1 MESSETPNRAEG
13 SQPEKK
19 PDDLLKKKFLEDDPL
34 GLFGA
39 KPPEPSPPPPPKTTP
54 SPEAVKTPGASQEA
68 PKAPLPEKE
77 GEAPP
82 AVPSPSASPG
92 KPAPGGVDL
101 DALLR
106 EPPPKRPPF
115 PKAGSSGVFPPPSTG
130 ARPSARMKIPITRK
144 EKFLA
149 FWEKQAARCRL
160 SVKNFTL
167 AVGGVVLALT
177 AFGVWFFSE
186 RTSVTPVESV
196 LPFHLVK
203 VQSRDMV
210 AMDVSRYFDLDR
222 RLEAMGFNRLL
233 EFTVPQLP
241 SPNYFDVH
249 AAAQAP
255 VYAEILVFPGS
266 STPKMAFVTPV
277 EGGLWFATDGWEGK
291 DVETEWRIS
300 RHYPGLSVDRL
311 YVKHMENLQAYLKKT
326 GLKAQPVRESRYV
339 GALSDHLREFFA
351 RTKALPRSSGPE
363 HWH

>member
-1 MESSETPNRAEG
+1 MEPFETSNRAEG
-13 SQPEKK
+13 SNPGKK

-39 KPPEPSPPPPPKTTP
+39 KPPEPPPPSSPQTTS
-54 SPEAVKTPGASQEA
+54 SPGRLKTPGALEGTPKA
-68 PKAPLPEKE
+68 PPPEKESKAPLP
-77 GEAPP
+77 P
-82 AVPSPSASPG
+82 AFSSPG

-106 EPPPKRPPF
+106 DPPPKRPPF
-115 PKAGSSGVFPPPSTG
+115 PKAGASGIFPPPSLG
-130 ARPSARMKIPITRK
+130 ARPSARTKIPTTRK
-144 EKFLA
+144 EKLLA
-149 FWEKQAARCRL
+149 FWEKQAARFRL
-160 SVKNFTL
+160 SVKSFTM
-167 AVGGVVLALT
+167 AIGGAVLALI
-177 AFGVWFFSE
+177 ASGVWFFSE
-186 RTSVTPVESV
+186 RTSVTPVENV
-196 LPFHLVK
+196 LPLHLVK

-241 SPNYFDVH
+241 SPNYFDVR
-249 AAAQAP
+249 AAGQAP

-266 STPKMAFVTPV
+266 SMPKPAFVTPV
-277 EGGLWFATDGWEGK
+277 EGGLWFATNGWAGE
-291 DVETEWRIS
+291 DIETEWRIS
-300 RHYPGLSVDRL
+300 RHYPDLSVDRL

-326 GLKAQPVRESRYV
+326 GLKAQPIRESRYA

-351 RTKALPRSSGPE
+351 RTKTLPRSSGPE